1 MTTMISENSEIKE
14 TENTI
19 ADKKRIE
26 KIMNWRIV
34 AAAHEA
40 RLNIF
45 DPTRRPVPDK
55 KIKKIE
61 TSWGKIERLAPFGAG
76 QGHAD
81 LLDAIL
87 FCSERKTFECNGR
100 RLKLLVDPARVRKI
114 ANITSGQQFK
124 DISFEIQSIVIGIA
138 EPKEYW
144 SIGHL
149 IDNIAPAKKK
159 DGTLLKRENPLKPGD
174 ERGLWRVDVGQT
186 LLTLMGED
194 ILRTYD
200 PRPISR
206 LDFGISQAVARL
218 LLSHDGEEPNGG
230 WTIDGLIQSVAGK
243 LDQASMRNRRREIR
257 IDGERLLE
265 IGFRIENDRVHKV
278 KIIDI

>member
-19 ADKKRIE
+19 ADKKKRE
-26 KIMNWRIV
+26 KIMTWRIV

-87 FCSERKTFECNGR
+87 FCSEKKVFESNGR
-100 RLKLLVDPARVRKI
+100 RLKLLVDPARVRKV

-149 IDNIAPAKKK
+149 IDSVAPAKKK
-159 DGTLLKRENPLKPGD
+159 DGTLLKRENPFKHGE
-174 ERGLWRVDVGQT
+174 ERGLWRVEVGQT

-200 PRPISR
+200 PAQISR

-218 LLSHDGEEPNGG
+218 LLSHNGEEPNGG
-230 WTIDGLIQSVAGK
+230 WTLDGLIRAVAGR
-243 LDQASMRNRRREIR
+243 LDRFSMKHRRHEIR
-257 IDGERLLE
+257 ADGEKLLE
-265 IGFRIENDRVHKV
+265 IGFRVDGERIHKV

>member
-26 KIMNWRIV
+26 KIMKWRIV

-45 DPTRRPVPDK
+45 DPTRRPAPDK

-87 FCSERKTFECNGR
+87 FCSEKKAFESNGR
-100 RLKLLVDPARVRKI
+100 RLKLLVDPARVRKV

-124 DISFEIQSIVIGIA
+124 DVSFEIQSIVIGIS
-138 EPKEYW
+138 EPKQYW

-149 IDNIAPAKKK
+149 IDTIAPAKKK
-159 DGTLLKRENPLKPGD
+159 DGTLLKRENPFKPGE
-174 ERGLWRVDVGQT
+174 ERGLWRVEIGQT
-186 LLTLMGED
+186 LLTLLGED
-194 ILRTYD
+194 ILRNYD
-200 PRPISR
+200 PAQISR
-206 LDFGISQAVARL
+206 LDAGISQAIARL
-218 LLSHDGEEPNGG
+218 LLSHNGEEPNGG
-230 WTIDGLIQSVAGK
+230 WIVDGLIQSVAGK
-243 LDQASMRNRRREIR
+243 LDKFSMKHRRHEIR
-257 IDGERLLE
+257 ADGEKLLE
-265 IGFRIENDRVHKV
+265 IGLRVDGERIHRV

>member
-1 MTTMISENSEIKE
+1 MTTMISENSKIKE

-87 FCSERKTFECNGR
+87 FCSEKKVFESNGR
-100 RLKLLVDPARVRKI
+100 RLKLLVDPARVRKV

-124 DISFEIQSIVIGIA
+124 DIAFEIQSIVIGIA

-257 IDGERLLE
+257 IDGEKLLE
-265 IGFRIENDRVHKV
+265 IGFRVENDRVHKV